1 MSGLGGT
8 VPAGGLIAVT
18 LTGSPAAASLAQTL
32 IIIGAA
38 TASLPLAKVVLL
50 HGRRIALTF
59 GLAIS
64 ALGALII
71 LSGSILQNVF
81 IVYFG
86 CAVFGVVST
95 AIYQGRY
102 TATDLAPEDHR
113 ARALS
118 WVVWAG
124 TIGAVLGPNL
134 LYISDALGESFGLPD
149 MGGPYVVAAIAI
161 AIGAIIIYTRL
172 KPDPYLIATTK
183 RNGSQ
188 QAPSRHKLSDA
199 VAQLKDKPRAILGI
213 ASLAIA
219 MAVLV
224 MLTVTVPARML
235 DSGIS
240 LQIIGLIVSI
250 NIAGMYLL
258 SPVVGW
264 LVDYFGRVP
273 MITVGVMISAFACIL
288 SGLTSAEATTVL
300 ALGQFLLG
308 LGWSCT
314 MISGA
319 TLLTDEVS
327 PINRPAV
334 QGFSDLLVNI
344 SSAVGGITAGL
355 LILTASFEILC
366 AVALVPLIGITVV
379 ISIPACRRH
388 SVSSSL

>member
-102 TATDLAPEDHR
+102 TATDLAQEDHR

-149 MGGPYVVAAIAI
+149 MGGPYVVAAVAI
-161 AIGAIIIYTRL
+161 AIGAIIIYVRL
-172 KPDPYLIATTK
+172 KPDPYLIATRK
-183 RNGSQ
+183 SHGSQ
-188 QAPSRHKLSDA
+188 QVPSRHKLSDA

-240 LQIIGLIVSI
+240 LQVIGLIVSI

-264 LVDYFGRVP
+264 LVDYFGRIP
-273 MITVGVMISAFACIL
+273 MITVGVMISAFACIV
-288 SGLTSAEATTVL
+288 SGFTSAEATTVL

-388 SVSSSL
+388 SATSSL

>member
-1 MSGLGGT
+1 
-8 VPAGGLIAVT
+8 
-18 LTGSPAAASLAQTL
+18 
-32 IIIGAA
+32 
-38 TASLPLAKVVLL
+38 
-50 HGRRIALTF
+50 
-59 GLAIS
+59 
-64 ALGALII
+64 
-71 LSGSILQNVF
+71 
-81 IVYFG
+81 
-86 CAVFGVVST
+86 
-95 AIYQGRY
+95 
-102 TATDLAPEDHR
+102 
-113 ARALS
+113 
-118 WVVWAG
+118 VVWAG

-149 MGGPYVVAAIAI
+149 MGGPYVVAAVAI
-161 AIGAIIIYTRL
+161 AIGAIIIYVRL

-183 RNGSQ
+183 SHGSQ
-188 QAPSRHKLSDA
+188 QVPSRHKLGDA

-388 SVSSSL
+388 SASSSL

>member
-8 VPAGGLIAVT
+8 VPAGGLIAIT
-18 LTGSPAAASLAQTL
+18 LTGSPASASLAQTL

-38 TASLPLAKVVLL
+38 TASLPLAKVVLV
-50 HGRRIALTF
+50 HGRRIALTL

-64 ALGALII
+64 ALGALVI
-71 LSGSILQNVF
+71 LCGSILQNVF

-149 MGGPYVVAAIAI
+149 MGGPYVVAAVAI
-161 AIGAIIIYTRL
+161 AIGAIIIYVRL

-183 RNGSQ
+183 SHGSQ
-188 QAPSRHKLSDA
+188 QVPSRHKLSDA

-240 LQIIGLIVSI
+240 LQVIGLIVSI

-273 MITVGVMISAFACIL
+273 MITVGVMISAFACIV
-288 SGLTSAEATTVL
+288 SGFTSAEATTVL

-388 SVSSSL
+388 SASSSL

>member
-38 TASLPLAKVVLL
+38 TASLPLAKVVLV
-50 HGRRIALTF
+50 HGRRIALTL

-113 ARALS
+113 ARDLS

-172 KPDPYLIATTK
+172 KPDPYLIAKTK
-183 RNGSQ
+183 SNGLQ

-199 VAQLKDKPRAILGI
+199 IAQLRDKPRALLGI

-219 MAVLV
+219 MAVRV

-264 LVDYFGRVP
+264 LVDYFGRIP
-273 MITVGVMISAFACIL
+273 MITVGVMISASACIL
-288 SGLTSAEATTVL
+288 SGFTVSGSTMVL

-334 QGFSDLLVNI
+334 QGFSDVLVYI
-344 SSAVGGITAGL
+344 SSAAGGITAGL
-355 LILTASFEILC
+355 IILTASFEILC
-366 AVALVPLIGITVV
+366 AVALVPLICITVV
-379 ISIPACRRH
+379 ILIPACRRH
-388 SVSSSL
+388 SATSFL